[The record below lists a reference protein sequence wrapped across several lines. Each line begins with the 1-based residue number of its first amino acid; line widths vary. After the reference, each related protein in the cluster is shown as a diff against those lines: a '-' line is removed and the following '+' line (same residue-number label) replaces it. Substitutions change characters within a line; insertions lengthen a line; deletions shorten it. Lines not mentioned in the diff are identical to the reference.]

1 MKSRKST
8 APAQANT
15 LSLDELHD
23 ELFPPSEVEERQQAD
38 ERISSILVGKL
49 IKEYRL
55 KHGLTQE
62 QLAQKIEAR
71 KGFISRIEN
80 GYVDPQ
86 LSTIYRILET
96 GMGLEIEIKVKE
108 REHAK
113 RHSSS

>member
-1 MKSRKST
+1 MKSLNS
-8 APAQANT
+8 AAAAQANT

-23 ELFPPSEVEERQQAD
+23 ELFPPEAIEERRKAD
-38 ERISSILVGKL
+38 DRIASLLVGKL

-62 QLAQKIEAR
+62 QLANRIDAR

-86 LSTIYRILET
+86 LSTIFRILEA
-96 GMGLEIEIKVKE
+96 GMGLEVEITVKE
-108 REHAK
+108 REQIK
-113 RHSSS
+113 QHSSA